1 MAIIYSY
8 PINTNI
14 LDTDI
19 IVGSSTVIV
28 NGRPKNQTKS
38 FEIQDLAAY
47 FASVILPPGGFVP
60 YTGAVGSVNLGAY
73 NLTAASII
81 KAGGTNIQ
89 YLMADGSVTTGS
101 TVPSAALTK
110 TDDTNVTLTLGGS
123 PATALLAATSL
134 TLGWNGT
141 LADSRITSAA
151 IWNAKQDAIT
161 LTTTGTGAATLVANV
176 LNIPTPPVSTGV
188 TSVTGT
194 SPIISS
200 GGTAPAIS
208 IPLATSL
215 VDGYLSAIDRT
226 NFETA
231 YINRITSLTTTGTGA
246 ATLVA
251 NVLNIP
257 TPGSLTGFVPYTG
270 ATQAVNLGAFSLTA
284 NFITTTIDSTINGLT
299 IGRGGGN
306 VSNNTVLGYNA
317 LSTNTVGAYNSA
329 IGTGALFSN
338 TTGLNN
344 TSIGASS
351 LKDNTIGYGNT
362 AVGLQSMFVNIGGIA
377 NTAIG
382 VQSLYNV
389 TMGNNNVGLGFNTTT
404 LNPTDTNSIVIG
416 YNATGIGS
424 QSVVLGNTNI
434 LTTVLRGKVG
444 IGTTVPQSNLH
455 VVGNG
460 ITLSTADVT
469 FGFGS
474 IKTVVP
480 DVINYPYEGD
490 MVFSCFRNTGG
501 IYNIVENLRIVA
513 RNGNVGIGTPSPT
526 SKLQVVGLV
535 NYASNAAA
543 IAGGLTVGAFYHTGG
558 VVKVVI

>member
-14 LDTDI
+14 LATDI

-161 LTTTGTGAATLVANV
+161 LTTTGTGAATFVANV

-194 SPIISS
+194 SPII
-200 GGTAPAIS
+200 
-208 IPLATSL
+208 
-215 VDGYLSAIDRT
+215 
-226 NFETA
+226 
-231 YINRITSLTTTGTGA
+231 
-246 ATLVA
+246 
-251 NVLNIP
+251 
-257 TPGSLTGFVPYTG
+257 
-270 ATQAVNLGAFSLTA
+270 
-284 NFITTTIDSTINGLT
+284 
-299 IGRGGGN
+299 
-306 VSNNTVLGYNA
+306 
-317 LSTNTVGAYNSA
+317 
-329 IGTGALFSN
+329 
-338 TTGLNN
+338 
-344 TSIGASS
+344 
-351 LKDNTIGYGNT
+351 
-362 AVGLQSMFVNIGGIA
+362 
-377 NTAIG
+377 
-382 VQSLYNV
+382 
-389 TMGNNNVGLGFNTTT
+389 
-404 LNPTDTNSIVIG
+404 
-416 YNATGIGS
+416 
-424 QSVVLGNTNI
+424 
-434 LTTVLRGKVG
+434 
-444 IGTTVPQSNLH
+444 
-455 VVGNG
+455 
-460 ITLSTADVT
+460 
-469 FGFGS
+469 
-474 IKTVVP
+474 
-480 DVINYPYEGD
+480 
-490 MVFSCFRNTGG
+490 
-501 IYNIVENLRIVA
+501 
-513 RNGNVGIGTPSPT
+513 
-526 SKLQVVGLV
+526 
-535 NYASNAAA
+535 
-543 IAGGLTVGAFYHTGG
+543 
-558 VVKVVI
+558 